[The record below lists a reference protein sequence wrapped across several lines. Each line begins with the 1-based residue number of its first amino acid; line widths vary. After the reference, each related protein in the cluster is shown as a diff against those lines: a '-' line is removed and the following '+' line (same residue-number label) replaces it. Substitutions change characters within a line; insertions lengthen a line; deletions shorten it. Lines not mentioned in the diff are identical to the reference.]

1 LAEKTAMLLNK
12 IIVARKRNVIK
23 YAGIEKSKL
32 DKDKYGTYS
41 ENKLMTEMHDR
52 HEQDVIF

>member
-1 LAEKTAMLLNK
+1 M
-12 IIVARKRNVIK
+12 RKRNVIK
-23 YAGIEKSKL
+23 YDGIEKSKL

-41 ENKLMTEMHDR
+41 KNKLMTEMHDR